1 MYLARKP
8 QDGFLLGKT
17 TSQRVPRLA
26 ASGNM
31 LYPEKE
37 MNPTELAYRRT
48 AVEGASGFGLLIAL
62 YDTLVGNLRRAAD
75 AQRKNDIAT
84 RCRELN
90 HALLVIGYLEDW
102 IDRENGGELAQ
113 KLVAFYS
120 NLRAKLVEAQA
131 RNSTE
136 ILEREMAV
144 ILAIRGTWQ
153 DLELRASSVLVVPAA
168 CQVPNYPGA
177 AMSQGERSISS
188 WSA

>member
-1 MYLARKP
+1 
-8 QDGFLLGKT
+8 
-17 TSQRVPRLA
+17 
-26 ASGNM
+26 M

-62 YDTLVGNLRRAAD
+62 YDTLVGNLRRAID
-75 AQRKNDIAT
+75 AQRGNDIQK

-102 IDRENGGELAQ
+102 IDRESGGELAQ

-131 RNSTE
+131 RNSAE
-136 ILEREMAV
+136 VLEHEMAV

-153 DLELRASSVLVVPAA
+153 DLELRASSALVVPPASQA
-168 CQVPNYPGA
+168 RSYPGA
-177 AMSQGERSISS
+177 AISQDDRRVSS